1 MFSAVLLLW
10 LYTFICIWHVVMSKS
25 WSDFG
30 AVMKEVAAL
39 EVWQFEADGLSLTH
53 DEAFDD
59 PMLHVFIE
67 AAETELSMR
76 DIPLT
81 LSFTQDPVHNLV
93 SQYYQLALTTKLI
106 KDLQVAPGEAI
117 DLTAIR
123 QVALQYQSRPE

>member
-1 MFSAVLLLW
+1 
-10 LYTFICIWHVVMSKS
+10 MSKS

-30 AVMKEVAAL
+30 TVMKEVAAL
-39 EVWQFEADGLSLTH
+39 EVWQFVADGLPLTH

-81 LSFTQDPVHNLV
+81 LSFTQDPVHNMV
-93 SQYYQLALTTKLI
+93 AQYYQLALTTKLI
-106 KDLQVAPGEAI
+106 KDLLVAPGESI
-117 DLTAIR
+117 DLSAIR

>member
-1 MFSAVLLLW
+1 
-10 LYTFICIWHVVMSKS
+10 MSKS

-30 AVMKEVAAL
+30 SVMKEIATV
-39 EVWQFEADGLSLTH
+39 EMWQFEADGLPLTH

-81 LSFTQDPVHNLV
+81 LSFTQDPVHNMV
-93 SQYYQLALTTKLI
+93 AQYYQLALTTKLI
-106 KDLQVAPGEAI
+106 KDLQVAPGESI
-117 DLTAIR
+117 DLSAIR